1 MNDTTHI
8 QTETP
13 PENGEAGR
21 LLARPLCSA
30 FSVWWDDTGQHL
42 PQNNLELAQ
51 DAWNAALGDAE
62 KCIVPDG
69 NPMVA
74 LDKIK
79 RLKI

>member
-1 MNDTTHI
+1 MAKNYLN
-8 QTETP
+8 QF
-13 PENGEAGR
+13 EAIDR
-21 LLARPLCSA
+21 INYFAKNEVR
-30 FSVWWDDTGQHL
+30 FVFIIDF
-42 PQNNLELAQ
+42 
-51 DAWNAALGDAE
+51 DAE